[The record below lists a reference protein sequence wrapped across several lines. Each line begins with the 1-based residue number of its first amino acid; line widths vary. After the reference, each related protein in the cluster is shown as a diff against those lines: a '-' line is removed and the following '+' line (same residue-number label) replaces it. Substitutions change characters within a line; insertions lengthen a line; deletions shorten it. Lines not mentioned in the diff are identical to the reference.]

1 LQKKGFGKEHAKF
14 SPVCSVMYRFEPN
27 IVLNQSKFSELTK
40 IQKEQF
46 VNSCPTKV
54 YRLNEDTQ
62 IVEIEDPMKCMYC
75 LECKKKGDDMG
86 VPDLVK
92 INQLTDRFMFTVE
105 TSGSLRPDEVFLLAV
120 ETLKKKL
127 ELLQNA
133 VSESN
138 N

>member
-1 LQKKGFGKEHAKF
+1 
-14 SPVCSVMYRFEPN
+14 
-27 IVLNQSKFSELTK
+27 
-40 IQKEQF
+40 
-46 VNSCPTKV
+46 
-54 YRLNEDTQ
+54 
-62 IVEIEDPMKCMYC
+62 
-75 LECKKKGDDMG
+75 MG